1 MLSLRYVLV
10 VPNFSRLSEKV
21 KNELVCVN
29 VEQLWLKELQKFN
42 KKSKK
47 YRNSKY
53 IAFWTIKSKDFLYRL
68 KGLKFSRQSLIDTFF
83 E

>member
-1 MLSLRYVLV
+1 MLSLGYVLV
-10 VPNFSRLSEKV
+10 VLNFSRFAEKV

-29 VEQLWLKELQKFN
+29 VEQLWLKVLQKFN
-42 KKSKK
+42 KKSKE

-53 IAFWTIKSKDFLYRL
+53 IAFWTIKSKDFLTDL
-68 KGLKFSRQSLIDTFF
+68 KVWNSVGKCLNDTFF

>member
-1 MLSLRYVLV
+1 MLSLGYVLV
-10 VPNFSRLSEKV
+10 VLNFSRFAEKV

-29 VEQLWLKELQKFN
+29 VEQLWLKVLQKFN
-42 KKSKK
+42 KKSKE

-53 IAFWTIKSKDFLYRL
+53 IAFWTIKSKDFLTDL
-68 KGLKFSRQSLIDTFF
+68 KVWNSVGKSINNTFF